1 MALLGIKK
9 KAAAPAAELRQ
20 FVTFRVGMED
30 YGLPIA
36 SIAEV
41 IRPLRV
47 TPLPRMPEF
56 VEGVIN
62 LRGTIIPVVDL
73 RKRFALNDGGRDPRK
88 ARMLITR
95 GAWPEGAAQG
105 RGLLALA
112 ADSVSDVISL
122 TAQQIDPAPAAATGA
137 QAEFIVGM
145 GKRGDQLIIL
155 IDLTRILS
163 RQERIALAAAD
174 DVHA

>member
-1 MALLGIKK
+1 MALLGAKK
-9 KAAAPAAELRQ
+9 KTAAPAPQLSQ
-20 FVTFRVGMED
+20 FVTFRVGTED

-36 SIAEV
+36 AIAEV
-41 IRPLRV
+41 VRPLRI

-73 RKRFALNDGGRDPRK
+73 RKRFALDGGGRDPRK

-95 GAWPEGAAQG
+95 GAWPEGSARS
-105 RGLLALA
+105 RGLLALL
-112 ADSVSDVISL
+112 ADSVSDVITLS
-122 TAQQIDPAPAAATGA
+122 AREIDPAPAAARGEH
-137 QAEFIVGM
+137 AEFISGM

-155 IDLTRILS
+155 IDLTRVLS
-163 RQERIALAAAD
+163 RQERMALAAAD
-174 DVHA
+174 DIHA